1 MKIYENKP
9 KIVRST
15 SSILHSP
22 EMHVIR
28 VNSMDCYS
36 NHPKRTSSILSMLQ
50 LHAFVV
56 LGRHHV
62 AVDNSHT
69 VRIQPEDWN
78 QTPWCSQSRV
88 KHAMQP
94 SKSMVFYLSH
104 GPCETWSSFRT
115 LLCSGG
121 YMLCDFQIAHDDS
134 ECVWCCCWWWWWW
147 WWWWWMKV
155 SQLDCHPNCC
165 STDAN
170 SSSSLWDASLALRH
184 PGSCVGRVHAGACWN
199 HSKEK
204 KKTGRVRKT
213 RCESLLSAGSCEDH
227 VSVEQFHSTTPPIPS
242 HSPTQD
248 FNFFLLEIPTEIPW
262 VAFNVQSDAMET
274 KVFWTPWILASL
286 APFGSWHLCRL
297 MRMADPNPIRGS
309 TMGASPWWPHAQIG
323 IYHLDSSL
331 TRNFR
336 RINVTLAS
344 LSFCS
349 ASSLEKS
356 RWSKLGVTETPK
368 TNISALPTVCE
379 GLSCRD
385 VWANGVNTAIL

>member
-1 MKIYENKP
+1 MTIPATYLHAAFPEFSQGAGGRKPAEKSKGQWRRAPWWHSPGWTLRHFKCKAESRFIDENKP

-22 EMHVIR
+22 EMHVIW

-104 GPCETWSSFRT
+104 AQCETWSSFRT

-134 ECVWCCCWWWWWW
+134 ECVWCRCWWWWWLW
-147 WWWWWMKV
+147 WWWCWMKV
-155 SQLDCHPNCC
+155 YI
-165 STDAN
+165 T
-170 SSSSLWDASLALRH
+170 
-184 PGSCVGRVHAGACWN
+184 
-199 HSKEK
+199 
-204 KKTGRVRKT
+204 TG
-213 RCESLLSAGSCEDH
+213 L
-227 VSVEQFHSTTPPIPS
+227 P
-242 HSPTQD
+242 
-248 FNFFLLEIPTEIPW
+248 
-262 VAFNVQSDAMET
+262 
-274 KVFWTPWILASL
+274 
-286 APFGSWHLCRL
+286 
-297 MRMADPNPIRGS
+297 
-309 TMGASPWWPHAQIG
+309 
-323 IYHLDSSL
+323 
-331 TRNFR
+331 
-336 RINVTLAS
+336 
-344 LSFCS
+344 
-349 ASSLEKS
+349 
-356 RWSKLGVTETPK
+356 SKL
-368 TNISALPTVCE
+368 L
-379 GLSCRD
+379 
-385 VWANGVNTAIL
+385 